1 MCLATFGEYSRCDD
15 IVGEHKVTFSDDRSA
30 QEANVNISIQE
41 QDNGDIRLAYNFSN
55 VNQNDV
61 FSIEIYN
68 SNNKLV
74 YRKDDIKL
82 NGTTQQEFL
91 ITKIENPWTENVLVT
106 ISLIKNNSNGDKGP
120 RQHILRKTFSLKV
133 VHPKAAIISHDKEV
147 DLGVI
152 RESPQGLSQSNS
164 GRFSLEYAIYM
175 DATLT
180 LCSNNNFRL
189 RHSGGN
195 ALMNYQVELDGLVIS
210 SHNSTNATVNLPH
223 PTFGKYKSS
232 KEFRVCVEAQQKTR
246 NFPCGQY
253 SDVITLTIAH
263 NS

>member
-1 MCLATFGEYSRCDD
+1 MLPLALMCLAAFGEYSRCDP
-15 IVGEHKVTFSDDRSA
+15 IGEHNMIFTDDRNERKAS
-30 QEANVNISIQE
+30 VNISIKE
-41 QDNGDIRLAYNFSN
+41 QDNGNIRLAYNFSN
-55 VNQNDV
+55 INQNDV

-74 YRKDDIKL
+74 YREDGIKL

-106 ISLIKNNSNGDKGP
+106 ISLSKNNSK
-120 RQHILRKTFSLKV
+120 HILRKTFSLKV
-133 VHPKAAIISHDKEV
+133 MHPKAAIISHDKEV

-164 GRFSLEYAIYM
+164 GRFSMEYAIYT

-195 ALMNYQVELDGLVIS
+195 ALMNYQVELDGLIIS
-210 SHNSTNATVNLPH
+210 SHNSKNATVNLPH
-223 PTFGKYKSS
+223 PITFGKYQSS
-232 KEFRVCVEAQQKTR
+232 KEFCICVEAQQETR